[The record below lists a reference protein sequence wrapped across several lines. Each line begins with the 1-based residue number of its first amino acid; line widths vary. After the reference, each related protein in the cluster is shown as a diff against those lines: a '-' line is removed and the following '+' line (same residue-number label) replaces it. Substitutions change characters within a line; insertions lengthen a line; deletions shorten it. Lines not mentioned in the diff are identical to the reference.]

1 MENKDDELDEDEGF
15 YDMTLEDLMRYEESV
30 LKVIREEGEQREQ
43 HRIFEQKE
51 RMLAITTKTKGRFE
65 KLFDYFFNRREDE

>member
-30 LKVIREEGEQREQ
+30 LKVIREEGKQREQ
-43 HRIFEQKE
+43 QRIFEQKE
-51 RMLAITTKTKGRFE
+51 RTLAIITKTKGRFE
-65 KLFDYFFNRREDE
+65 KLFDYFFNKEDE